1 MPHPRQCDLPEAS
14 SSLSST
20 SPVIEA
26 NTLST
31 RDPIDQIIFD
41 YSSASLQEEEEDDK
55 IGIDIPS
62 TDSTPFSDLISEETS
77 ATNGKEELL
86 INPCASSAWPRNLIC
101 STATCCGPT
110 PSESGTSAA
119 ALPRRRC
126 FIGRVFVQ
134 FSRVKYFFV
143 DTLGPTLK
151 KYFISIFVIPFGSGF
166 ASAISQHLLQ
176 LYRQAAAPFASSTTA
191 STTAASI

>member
-14 SSLSST
+14 SLSST
-20 SPVIEA
+20 SPIIEA
-26 NTLST
+26 NILSP
-31 RDPIDQIIFD
+31 RNPIDQIILD
-41 YSSASLQEEEEDDK
+41 YSSASLQEEEEADK

-62 TDSTPFSDLISEETS
+62 TDSTPFSDLVSSEAS
-77 ATNGKEELL
+77 ATNGKEEPL
-86 INPCASSAWPRNLIC
+86 IKPCESSAWPINLIC
-101 STATCCGPT
+101 STATCCSP
-110 PSESGTSAA
+110 PRSESGASAA

-126 FIGRVFVQ
+126 FVGRVFVQ

-151 KYFISIFVIPFGSGF
+151 RYFVSIFVVPFGSGF
-166 ASAISQHLLQ
+166 ASAISQHLIQ

-191 STTAASI
+191 ASTAAASI